1 MSFDRAVPFTL
12 SLTLS
17 QIQRIGSV
25 LQVAAR
31 AGMLTSPEHRPNK
44 LVAEFLMQQV
54 QRLEIEYRATGLLA
68 PLPPVAPAPPTALEA
83 PTQLNTP
90 APLNTPTP
98 LNAERL
104 ATDPDARARAR
115 AALGFNPAPP
125 AAAPPPSP
133 LPEPEGL
140 DWSRVP

>member
-1 MSFDRAVPFTL
+1 MTFDRAVPFTL

-17 QIQRIGSV
+17 QIQRIGNV
-25 LQVAAR
+25 LQAAAR
-31 AGMLTSPEHRPNK
+31 AGLLTSPEHRPNK

-54 QRLEIEYRATGLLA
+54 QRLEIEFRATGLLA
-68 PLPPVAPAPPTALEA
+68 PLPPVLHATPTAPAPPTAPEA
-83 PTQLNTP
+83 P
-90 APLNTPTP
+90 AP

-115 AALGFNPAPP
+115 AALGFNASPQAAEPP
-125 AAAPPPSP
+125 TAP
-133 LPEPEGL
+133 LPEPDGL

>member
-1 MSFDRAVPFTL
+1 MTNDRSVPFTM

-17 QIQRIGSV
+17 QIDR
-25 LQVAAR
+25 LTKTLVAASN
-31 AGMLTSPEHRPNK
+31 AGMLTSPRHRPNK
-44 LVAEFLMQQV
+44 LAAEFLLQGV
-54 QRLEIEYRATGLLA
+54 LRLEKDLLATGWLQPEA
-68 PLPPVAPAPPTALEA
+68 PAAPTAPAPINAPEA
-83 PTQLNTP
+83 
-90 APLNTPTP
+90 PTP

>member
-1 MSFDRAVPFTL
+1 MTNDRSVPFTM

-17 QIQRIGSV
+17 QIDRVSKT
-25 LQVAAR
+25 LVAASD
-31 AGMLTSPEHRPNK
+31 AGMLTGPRHRPNK
-44 LVAEFLMQQV
+44 LAAEFLMQSV
-54 QRLEIEYRATGLLA
+54 LRLEKDLLATGWLQPEA
-68 PLPPVAPAPPTALEA
+68 RTAPAAPTASEA
-83 PTQLNTP
+83 P
-90 APLNTPTP
+90 AP

-125 AAAPPPSP
+125 AAEPPPSP